1 MCLVVQWARGLG
13 AEAQGCA
20 HVPRGA
26 SLRFDDIFGLTKT
39 SKTTPGGAIKVMHRV
54 QRGTNLC

>member
-13 AEAQGCA
+13 AEAQGCSRRLTS
-20 HVPRGA
+20 V
-26 SLRFDDIFGLTKT
+26 LRLIFGLTKT